1 MPEKKEKS
9 QAVQLEKF
17 ITGELQTLSPLEELS
32 IELKEKAEAV
42 KISNGYTYTNAKA
55 IRRELVTHRTTVKDM
70 RLTFTRKLDNLKD
83 QFIKK
88 QDLVLQPSIAGE
100 ALIKEKI
107 LIYEADVQRRKD
119 VELARIAAILARFEF
134 EKPLPGQCNP
144 RRDPPPSRLG
154 KDGTWAT

>member
-119 VELARIAAILARFEF
+119 VELARIAAILARFEV
-134 EKPLPGQCNP
+134 
-144 RRDPPPSRLG
+144 
-154 KDGTWAT
+154 